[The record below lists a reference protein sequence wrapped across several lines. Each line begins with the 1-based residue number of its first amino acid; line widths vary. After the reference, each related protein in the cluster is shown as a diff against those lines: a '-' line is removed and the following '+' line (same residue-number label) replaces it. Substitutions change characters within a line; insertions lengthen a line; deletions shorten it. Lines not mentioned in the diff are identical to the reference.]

1 MQHIMAWN
9 YQSPSFAGFDCCV
22 SLNTRLHFLPEAL
35 ALREFMV
42 ANLRHLGLAYTW
54 KVIETRIWLDFYVT
68 YSFSRSGEYGWKQPI
83 MLHSIYHVR
92 NDISVVMGP
101 GAKIQ
106 HGTDAIDRMAFSVY
120 P

>member
-22 SLNTRLHFLPEAL
+22 SLNTRLHFLPKAQAQRKNKETKQHQHGKAKT
-35 ALREFMV
+35 R
-42 ANLRHLGLAYTW
+42 

-92 NDISVVMGP
+92 NEISVVLCFGV
-101 GAKIQ
+101 
-106 HGTDAIDRMAFSVY
+106 F
-120 P
+120 